1 MRALTVRSPR
11 MMRGGPM
18 LHRYTHSKSGGDNV
32 SPPVML
38 EDVPSDTQSVALML
52 VDRDANDF
60 VHWAVVDLPPAD
72 ANLEEG
78 ASGRAMPT
86 QAHELYNTQSAPGYS
101 GPNPPPRSGAHRYEL
116 VAYALDTPTLDV
128 DEHADAKTLDKL
140 AREHAIAVG
149 SNYWLYE
156 NRQ

>member
-1 MRALTVRSPR
+1 MN
-11 MMRGGPM
+11 RGSEM
-18 LHRYTHSKSGGDNV
+18 LHRYTHQKSGGENL

-38 EDVPSDTQSVALML
+38 EDVPANTQSIALML

-60 VHWAVVDLPPAD
+60 VHWAVADLPPEVTQID
-72 ANLEEG
+72 EG
-78 ASGRAMPT
+78 ASGAALPEP
-86 QAHELYNTQSAPGYS
+86 AHELYNTHSSPGYF

-116 VAYALDTPTLDV
+116 VAYALDTPSLEV
-128 DEHADAKTLDKL
+128 DEHADAREFDRR
-140 AREHAIAVG
+140 AREHALAIG